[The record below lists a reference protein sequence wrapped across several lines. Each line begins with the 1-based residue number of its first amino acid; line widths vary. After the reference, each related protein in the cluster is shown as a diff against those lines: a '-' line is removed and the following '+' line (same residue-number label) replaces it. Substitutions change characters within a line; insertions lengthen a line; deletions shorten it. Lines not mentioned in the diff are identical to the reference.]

1 MLSKEARMEKRNKL
15 QEQYQQY
22 RIKRE
27 EEFSRAMK
35 SAMKFI
41 FLVAVPLIVLSI
53 ALMVQVSYAM
63 RNFGYV
69 VGIGSLI
76 FFGYMGYRAYEKE
89 MAGYKDGLEWEETLK
104 AYLSDA
110 GVDVQTLAPAYKEG
124 KQYDPEVE
132 HHDTGLVYR
141 GQAEINGAT
150 SPLEV
155 RIVAQKIGAYT
166 PNGELIPVS

>member
-1 MLSKEARMEKRNKL
+1 MEKRNKL
-15 QEQYQQY
+15 QEQYRLY
-22 RIKRE
+22 LIKRE

-35 SAMKFI
+35 SSMKFI

-63 RNFGYV
+63 RNVGYV
-69 VGIGSLI
+69 VGICSLI
-76 FFGYMGYRAYEKE
+76 FFGYMGYRAYKKE
-89 MAGYKDGLEWEETLK
+89 MAGYKGGLEWEENLK
-104 AYLSDA
+104 NYLSDT
-110 GVDVQTLAPAYKEG
+110 GVDIQTLTPAYKEG

-132 HHDTGLVYR
+132 HHDSGLVYR
-141 GQAEINGAT
+141 GQADIKGET

-166 PNGELIPVS
+166 PNGELLPVS